1 MPSSRRSRRRPYTSA
16 PRELDLGRA
25 RGGRSSLTRAGE
37 EWIVQQIRESAKTYV
52 CPGCGNQIP
61 AGQAHVA
68 AWRAETVL
76 GARDGL
82 ENRRHWHAAC
92 WRIGH

>member
-1 MPSSRRSRRRPYTSA
+1 M
-16 PRELDLGRA
+16 
-25 RGGRSSLTRAGE
+25 TRDGE
-37 EWIVQQIRESAKTYV
+37 EWVVQQIRHSEKQYT
-52 CPGCGNQIP
+52 CPGCHRVIAPGE
-61 AGQAHVA
+61 AHVA

-82 ENRRHWHAAC
+82 ESRRHWHAAC